1 MQPAKELSFR
11 KLFNKYI
18 FRIVCSLVIF
28 GTIFAL
34 MEIVFNEHSF
44 KLKQVIKSFSFMI
57 QNKSWGHLW
66 YLYMLVGLYLVTP
79 ILKRFVNTAEKSEI
93 IYFLAILLL
102 FNMIFPF
109 VEAYT
114 GIKIGFSIPFVGVN
128 LFYYILGYA
137 IDSRVVRIPNKL
149 SFFLI
154 IFSIVIYFIEFF
166 FNVKINIQAVCFES
180 FSNSLIFKS
189 FIPIALFSLTLN
201 FLDKMKVS
209 DFEKLLSD
217 LSFGVYIFHAVFIN
231 FIYKVL
237 KLSPAIINVFIIW
250 LAVFVVTSISSFILT
265 YLFRCIPFVKKHVL

>member
-1 MQPAKELSFR
+1 
-11 KLFNKYI
+11 
-18 FRIVCSLVIF
+18 
-28 GTIFAL
+28 

-44 KLKQVIKSFSFMI
+44 KLKQVMESLFCMI

-79 ILKRFVNTAEKSEI
+79 ILKRFINTAEKSEI

-102 FNMIFPF
+102 FNMLFPL
-109 VEAYT
+109 VEAYS
-114 GIKIGFSIPFVGVN
+114 GIKIGFYIPFVGVN

-137 IDSRVVRIPNKL
+137 IDSRVIRIPNKL
-149 SFFLI
+149 SFFPI
-154 IFSIVIYFIEFF
+154 IFSIIVYFIEFF
-166 FNVKINIQAVCFES
+166 FNVKINIQAVCFEA

-189 FIPIALFSLTLN
+189 FIPIALFSLALN
-201 FLDKMKVS
+201 YLEKIKVS

-237 KLSPAIINVFIIW
+237 ELSPAKINLFIIW
-250 LAVFVVTSISSFILT
+250 LVVFVMTSVSSFILT
-265 YLFRCIPFVKKHVL
+265 YLFRCLPFVKKHIL